1 MIECILKLPIHTDSL
16 IRNCQDVKTIFPSA
30 EDGEYWIALPD
41 GNRTLIY
48 CHQMSTTPLDFISLP
63 AGSVTNF
70 AVYYHGT
77 ESGAGNTYY
86 NKVGISLPVS

>member
-16 IRNCQDVKTIFPSA
+16 IRNCQDVKIIFPSA

-48 CHQMSTTPLDFISLP
+48 CNNMSSTPLDFISLP
-63 AGSVTNF
+63 AGPDTKF
-70 AVYYHGT
+70 AVFYYGT
-77 ESGAGNTYY
+77 QSGAGNTYY
-86 NKVGISLPVS
+86 NKVGINLAVS